1 MLGASRIRSWF
12 SSAAWDLAFKQ
23 VRAEIRIGRDGT
35 IRADIWVNALLN
47 DGDEDD
53 ASSMPRVSNVI
64 SLSQAREDLTR
75 YLVSMIEHRHR
86 MWRRYPVLRNL
97 AQSSCTGRG
106 ALGDAY
112 LRFLRRDLEASCGH
126 RTGLSRRDRS
136 TDMPVSDEGHSE
148 GC

>member
-1 MLGASRIRSWF
+1 
-12 SSAAWDLAFKQ
+12 LAFKQ

-47 DGDEDD
+47 DGDDDD
-53 ASSMPRVSNVI
+53 ARSIPDVSNVI

-75 YLVSMIEHRHR
+75 CLVSMIDHRHR

-97 AQSSCTGRG
+97 AQSSFTGPE
-106 ALGDAY
+106 ALADAY
-112 LRFLRRDLEASCGH
+112 LRFLRRDLEALCGH
-126 RTGLSRRDRS
+126 RAGPRGSPGS
-136 TDMPVSDEGHSE
+136 TDVPAIDEGHSE